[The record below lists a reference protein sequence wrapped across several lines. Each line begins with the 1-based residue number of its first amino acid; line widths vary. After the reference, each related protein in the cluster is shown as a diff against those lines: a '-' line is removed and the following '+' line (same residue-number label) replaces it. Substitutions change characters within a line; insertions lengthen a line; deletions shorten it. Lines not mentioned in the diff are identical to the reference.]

1 MMHNGIA
8 FDRRRIINAGRRDA
22 HGRYGRL
29 QLLNVESE
37 FEHDRSHA
45 DDPFADK
52 STDFDG
58 TFEQISS

>member
-1 MMHNGIA
+1 MMNNGIA
-8 FDRRRIINAGRRDA
+8 FDRRRIINA
-22 HGRYGRL
+22 GRL

-58 TFEQISS
+58 TSEQISS